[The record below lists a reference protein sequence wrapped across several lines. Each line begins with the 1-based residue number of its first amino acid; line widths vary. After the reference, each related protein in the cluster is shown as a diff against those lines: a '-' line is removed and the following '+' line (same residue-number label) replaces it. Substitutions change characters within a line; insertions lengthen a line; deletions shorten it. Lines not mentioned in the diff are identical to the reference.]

1 MLIGPSCLVLVKNEA
16 FFLPYTLKQTEGFFE
31 RYVIYD
37 VGSTDGT
44 KEIIEWFHKRNKDKA
59 EIFIRYLPHA
69 EPTVQGCF
77 RNSQIVEGNR
87 KIYFLLDGD
96 ELYHPTMFPKIIK
109 ATSKLNSYN
118 MTDSVVRYGMVRRI
132 EVTPDLKYR
141 YVRERTHH
149 RIYTN
154 DAFWTGTHPAEIAYH
169 KQHEKSEMDFPDI
182 KVYHM
187 HNTLR
192 SPKEDEAL
200 ARNSRKMKKTYHP
213 NEQGMTGLDIIKELP
228 VLAQPIENFP
238 VTPAL
243 AALQVPKI

>member
-44 KEIIEWFHKRNKDKA
+44 QEIIEWFRKRNEDKA
-59 EIFIRYLPHA
+59 DIFVRYLPHA
-69 EPTVQGCF
+69 EPSVQGCF
-77 RNSQIVEGNR
+77 RNSMIVEGDR

-96 ELYHPTMFPKIIK
+96 ELYPRTMFPEIIK
-109 ATSKLNSYN
+109 AASKLNSYN
-118 MTDSVVRYGMVRRI
+118 MSDSVMRYGMVRRV
-132 EVTPDLKYR
+132 EVSPNLTQR

-149 RIYTN
+149 RLYTN
-154 DAFWTGTHPAEIAYH
+154 DAFWTGTHPAEVAFH
-169 KQHEKSEMDFPDI
+169 KQHEKSEADFPEI
-182 KVYHM
+182 KCWHM
-187 HNTLR
+187 HNALR

-200 ARNSRKMKKTYHP
+200 SRNSRKIKKTYHP
-213 NEQGMTGLDIIKELP
+213 NDNGMTGLDIIKEIP
-228 VLAQPIENFP
+228 MLAKPIENFP